1 MERDNVFSLQDYLAV
16 LRRQRGLIALVT
28 VFAAV
33 GGAAWFLFQTPLY
46 EARAELALERVR
58 AAQDVSLNELLN
70 PSGNVRDT
78 DVDGATS
85 ASVAQSAAELL
96 GRDDPSQLRDQVR
109 AESVSDDRILRII
122 ATDPDPV
129 TAAQIADAFATSF
142 IEFRRQEA
150 VDTVLLTQGE
160 LEQRASEIRAEISVV
175 DAQIAALDLP
185 DTVTEAEA
193 AEELGEGAA
202 PQEETGEAAAAEEGE
217 VVEGEVAAEE
227 AEEEA
232 AADEPVREAT
242 LEELDELETLQ
253 IRRNALRTQLSQVI
267 ARSTEL
273 GESADALTGFA
284 ADFTAASVPTTPTGN
299 TLLEMVGVASILGL
313 ALGIALSFV
322 RDHFDDVIRDEDDF
336 KRASEG
342 RPVLGRIP
350 IWKPRDNDT
359 ERVASIVDPTSQ
371 AAEAYRE
378 LSAGVRFLLVA
389 QADEPEHDAAE
400 HHGLTR
406 SRSVMICSASIGEG
420 KTETAANLA
429 VAAARVGL
437 RTVLV
442 DADLRRPAVAKRFG
456 LGRTTGLSDALLNGE
471 AAETHMVDVGVDDL
485 YLLPAGTIPPNP
497 AELLASPAMRAMQQ
511 GLLRKYDLVVIDTPA
526 VLAVPDA
533 LEIGPYVDL
542 AVLVGRVGQTGRRRL
557 GAAMERLGQVG
568 AAVSGTVLN
577 GLDRATDGYYYAYTY
592 KEDVEKKPPRQT
604 RRERKA
610 AERAGTQRPATP
622 AGDARPSTRRER
634 KAAKRAAKASDK
646 QAKVDAKHER
656 RASHRSRGGRGGSD
670 QQVDRTLLQVGG
682 AAAVKVIE
690 TGRGGA
696 AAGAGGAAPAV
707 TDVPAARE
715 AAVES
720 PAVWRL
726 QTEPDAATPEVAGD
740 TLASEPEPESQAA
753 EPQAAEPETAEPQ
766 AAEPQAA
773 EPEAAEPEAVASE
786 LPPVAAASRTAA
798 DTDDAEPE
806 PTARTTGS
814 APETTTEPLVAAE
827 QPEAEEPEA
836 VEVEHQAEP
845 TPAATEHVQEADAEA
860 PSSEHEDGST
870 GAELEPGQPA
880 TTGSQAEPI
889 AGATAAEI
897 DEPAPEPTIP
907 AVEPEPIAEASE
919 PAAAPVAAAAHASEP
934 ATGEPDATEPTPAA
948 ADTDERQ
955 AVEAD
960 TDTSTEAAAEP
971 VDEQPA
977 ELEQEAQPRTP
988 RRRSSRVKRP
998 AEPQRSSQ
1006 GRRTRTRE
1014 TTSEATEV
1022 AATNVSPL
1030 QRSSER
1036 RATTK
1041 AVEAGDDLLF
1051 HDRD

>member
-16 LRRQRGLIALVT
+16 LRRQRGLIALVA

-33 GGAAWFLFQTPLY
+33 GGAAWFLLQTPEY
-46 EARAELALERVR
+46 EAQAELALERVR

-70 PSGNVRDT
+70 PAGNVRDT

-85 ASVAQSAAELL
+85 ATVAQSAAELL
-96 GRDDPSQLRDQVR
+96 GRDDPSQLRTQVR

-122 ATDPDPV
+122 ATDPDPM

-142 IEFRRQEA
+142 IEYRRQEA

-160 LEQRASEIRAEISVV
+160 LDQRASEIRSEISRV
-175 DAQIAALDLP
+175 DAQIAALDIP
-185 DTVTEAEA
+185 DPVVEDEVADGEEAED
-193 AEELGEGAA
+193 
-202 PQEETGEAAAAEEGE
+202 EAL
-217 VVEGEVAAEE
+217 
-227 AEEEA
+227 EEEA
-232 AADEPVREAT
+232 ADDELVREPT

-284 ADFTAASVPTTPTGN
+284 ADFTSASVPTTPVGN
-299 TLLEMVGVASILGL
+299 TLLEVAGVAAILGL
-313 ALGIALSFV
+313 ALGIALAFV

-336 KRASEG
+336 KRASDG

-359 ERVASIVDPTSQ
+359 ERVASIVDPTSS

-456 LGRTTGLSDALLNGE
+456 LGRSTGLSDALLNGE
-471 AAETHMVDVGVDDL
+471 PAEAHMVDVGVDDL
-485 YLLPAGTIPPNP
+485 FVLPAGTIPPNP

-568 AAVSGTVLN
+568 AVVSGTVLN
-577 GLDRATDGYYYAYTY
+577 GLDRATDGYYYAYAY
-592 KEDVEKKPPRQT
+592 KEDAEKKSRRQT

-610 AERAGTQRPATP
+610 AEREGKRRPETPTGETRPAS
-622 AGDARPSTRRER
+622 RSER
-634 KAAKRAAKASDK
+634 KTAKREAKASAK
-646 QAKVDAKHER
+646 QAKADAKREQ
-656 RASHRSRGGRGGSD
+656 RAGRRGGGGRRDSD
-670 QQVDRTLLQVGG
+670 QQVDRTLQYIGG
-682 AAAVKVIE
+682 AAAVTVIE
-690 TGRGGA
+690 TERSSA
-696 AAGAGGAAPAV
+696 AATAAPAV
-707 TDVPAARE
+707 TGAPAPRE
-715 AAVES
+715 AAIES
-720 PAVWRL
+720 PAKWRL
-726 QTEPDAATPEVAGD
+726 QTEPEAATPEAAADAV
-740 TLASEPEPESQAA
+740 ASEPEPEPQPEPEPETAEPAPEPEPEPTAETSEPEPQATEPEPEPEPQA
-753 EPQAAEPETAEPQ
+753 TEPEPESEPQAAEPEPEPEPEPTAEPES
-766 AAEPQAA
+766 EPQAA
-773 EPEAAEPEAVASE
+773 EPEP
-786 LPPVAAASRTAA
+786 
-798 DTDDAEPE
+798 EPE
-806 PTARTTGS
+806 PQATE
-814 APETTTEPLVAAE
+814 PETTAE
-827 QPEAEEPEA
+827 
-836 VEVEHQAEP
+836 
-845 TPAATEHVQEADAEA
+845 TSA
-860 PSSEHEDGST
+860 PDDT
-870 GAELEPGQPA
+870 
-880 TTGSQAEPI
+880 
-889 AGATAAEI
+889 
-897 DEPAPEPTIP
+897 EPAPADDADTGEMEPITVDTGP
-907 AVEPEPIAEASE
+907 AAEAAPEPADQHPAPVEDEPE
-919 PAAAPVAAAAHASEP
+919 
-934 ATGEPDATEPTPAA
+934 
-948 ADTDERQ
+948 
-955 AVEAD
+955 
-960 TDTSTEAAAEP
+960 
-971 VDEQPA
+971 
-977 ELEQEAQPRTP
+977 PRTP
-988 RRRSSRVKRP
+988 RRRSRRVQRT
-998 AEPQRSSQ
+998 AEQQRSTQ

-1014 TTSEATEV
+1014 TDAETPEV

-1036 RATTK
+1036 RTA
-1041 AVEAGDDLLF
+1041 ARAADRDEDLLF
-1051 HDRD
+1051 RDRQ